1 MINTQIF
8 CTLGPSSLNKK
19 FLSFA
24 KGKVNLL
31 RLNMS
36 HLSVKK
42 LEENIKY
49 IKKYSNIPICID
61 TEGAQIRT
69 KVKKKKYYKKNS
81 KIEITKNKN
90 FCLYPENIFDLLK
103 RGDILDIGFEDL
115 KIKIKSKNQ
124 FKIVA
129 KTISAGLLET
139 NKGVHIKNREINLD
153 FLTKKDKEAIE
164 IGKKLLIKN
173 YALSFVNTT
182 SDIENFNKILKKEN
196 KIFKIETAK
205 SIKNLKSI
213 INTGSKFLI
222 DRGDLSKEIGIE
234 NIPFIQRRILK
245 LANKKNKDVFIAT
258 NFLESMINKKFPTRA
273 EVNDIYNA
281 IELGASGVVLAA
293 ETAIGNYPI
302 ECVVLLKKIIKNFK
316 RLYKKN

>member
-1 MINTQIF
+1 MQKQ
-8 CTLGPSSLNKK
+8 SLPVFRNNK
-19 FLSFA
+19 
-24 KGKVNLL
+24 
-31 RLNMS
+31 
-36 HLSVKK
+36 
-42 LEENIKY
+42 
-49 IKKYSNIPICID
+49 
-61 TEGAQIRT
+61 
-69 KVKKKKYYKKNS
+69 
-81 KIEITKNKN
+81 
-90 FCLYPENIFDLLK
+90 
-103 RGDILDIGFEDL
+103 
-115 KIKIKSKNQ
+115 
-124 FKIVA
+124 
-129 KTISAGLLET
+129 
-139 NKGVHIKNREINLD
+139 VHQNREINLD
-153 FLTKKDKEAIE
+153 FLTKKDKKAIE

-173 YALSFVNTT
+173 YALHLLIT
-182 SDIENFNKILKKEN
+182 SDIENFNKILKN

-213 INTGSKFLI
+213 INTCSKFLI

>member
-1 MINTQIF
+1 M
-8 CTLGPSSLNKK
+8 
-19 FLSFA
+19 
-24 KGKVNLL
+24 
-31 RLNMS
+31 
-36 HLSVKK
+36 
-42 LEENIKY
+42 
-49 IKKYSNIPICID
+49 
-61 TEGAQIRT
+61 
-69 KVKKKKYYKKNS
+69 
-81 KIEITKNKN
+81 
-90 FCLYPENIFDLLK
+90 
-103 RGDILDIGFEDL
+103 
-115 KIKIKSKNQ
+115 
-124 FKIVA
+124 
-129 KTISAGLLET
+129 
-139 NKGVHIKNREINLD
+139 
-153 FLTKKDKEAIE
+153 TKKDKEAIE

-316 RLYKKN
+316 KLYKKN